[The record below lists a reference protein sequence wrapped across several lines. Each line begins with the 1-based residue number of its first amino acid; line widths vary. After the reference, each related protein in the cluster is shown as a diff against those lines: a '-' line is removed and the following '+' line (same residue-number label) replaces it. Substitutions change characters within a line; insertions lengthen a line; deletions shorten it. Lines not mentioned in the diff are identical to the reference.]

1 VRSYILTS
9 GAAAVLLALAHCAR
23 IFVEGTHLLGQPA
36 FLLSTVASI
45 GIALWALALLR
56 RPSGRRS

>member
-1 VRSYILTS
+1 VRSYIVTT
-9 GAAAVLLALAHCAR
+9 GAAAVLLALAHLAR

-45 GIALWALALLR
+45 GIAVWALALLR